1 MHANVTD
8 FEPHSALFVPE
19 NDPLLFY
26 NAIAD
31 FAKVNLTENGLLF
44 FEINESYGKQ
54 TVDLLNNKGFK
65 NIELRK
71 DMSGRDRMV
80 KAVKSGSDE

>member
-26 NAIAD
+26 KAIAD
-31 FAKVNLTENGLLF
+31 FATTNLIENGLLF
-44 FEINESYGKQ
+44 FEINESYGKE
-54 TVDLLNNKGFK
+54 TVELLNSKGFK

-71 DMSGRDRMV
+71 DMSGKDRMV
-80 KAVKSGSDE
+80 KGEK